1 MVGRLRST
9 TPPITHRLIRHSTDI
24 LLSLV
29 SPVIY
34 THVYTYVTPDS
45 LAFPVVSGI
54 LVYDAY
60 RPTGVR
66 GCKEERGMDLERE
79 RCICVWEERAGR
91 ERKRSVVRGNTRTC
105 QIYHS
110 ARCIGT
116 LVDRSLPTLFN
127 FPCSVRIN
135 KRSTRAFNG
144 KKTKADPPPC
154 FFSLS
159 FSLLN
164 YRAEVARDERV
175 CAAPPRYT
183 FFTRDCASSLQQV
196 YMYMCVCIRAE
207 WILHFSRGIGLLAR
221 KRSLDRVKG
230 KGKIGKKVRCRFP
243 LFREYVVALSR
254 CVFFFP
260 LSFRN

>member
-1 MVGRLRST
+1 
-9 TPPITHRLIRHSTDI
+9 
-24 LLSLV
+24 
-29 SPVIY
+29 
-34 THVYTYVTPDS
+34 
-45 LAFPVVSGI
+45 
-54 LVYDAY
+54 
-60 RPTGVR
+60 
-66 GCKEERGMDLERE
+66 MDLERE

-164 YRAEVARDERV
+164 YRAELARDERV

-260 LSFRN
+260 SLFSKLATRISLRIEKFGNCLEALEIFFGQLLFGGQLFSSFPVVTPQ